1 MYTVVPQSEV
11 LRGERAVLK
20 LRLRNKETAAVRRS
34 VHYMRT
40 FRVPQIMWGV
50 WGDDSIIFL

>member
-20 LRLRNKETAAVRRS
+20 LWLRNIRVKGNGIQEVRSLYADIPCTANNV
-34 VHYMRT
+34 
-40 FRVPQIMWGV
+40 GCL
-50 WGDDSIIFL
+50 GG